1 MEVGLPS
8 RDVLLPAVEVATLE
22 AAVVVLGAKVALPGH
37 TCQKPSLQLEDLAA
51 TGLCPP

>member
-1 MEVGLPS
+1 LVEVGLPS
-8 RDVLLPAVEVATLE
+8 RDVLLVEVATLE

-37 TCQKPSLQLEDLAA
+37 MCQQPSLQLEDLAA